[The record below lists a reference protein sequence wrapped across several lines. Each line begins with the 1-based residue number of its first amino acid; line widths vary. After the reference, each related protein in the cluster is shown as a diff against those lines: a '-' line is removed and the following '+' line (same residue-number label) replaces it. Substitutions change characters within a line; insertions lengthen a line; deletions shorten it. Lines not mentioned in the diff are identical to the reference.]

1 MITII
6 IKSFNRPYYL
16 DRCLRSIY
24 TCVKGNFEIKILDDG
39 TPKKY
44 LEVIKSKFPNAK
56 IITSS
61 QYQDKIK
68 AIEENI
74 TKGDKIDGFTI
85 PTDLWYNE
93 VKSSSDY
100 VLVTEDDVWFSDPI
114 NIDEVVNEMK
124 SFSIPLLKLG
134 WLGNYSDDKNLIID
148 KLSDDLNQA
157 QPQKLFTS
165 NKFIMDMFMYNK
177 YKFFTVL
184 YKLGLVDNKTKRKYW
199 SLNSILMGLYQKEY
213 WLAIWADAKGKVD
226 EKQQLRNAA
235 AWYNDNKKAVFAR
248 TNQEVLKTTFKSS
261 ATGSYHE
268 FEKNIFD
275 VNRMNF
281 ILNEAWLNNKFD
293 AMQNYPKDFSDDYI
307 KSFLDKE
314 NHPDAQYE
322 EWYKWAEKFR
332 AQYRNLG
339 AKVDH

>member
-1 MITII
+1 MTTII

-16 DRCLRSIY
+16 ERCLNSIY
-24 TCVKGNFEIKILDDG
+24 ACVKGNFEIKILDDG

-61 QYQDKIK
+61 QYQDKIT

-85 PTDLWYNE
+85 PTDLWFNE

-134 WLGNYSDDKNLIID
+134 WLGNYSDDKNLVIKPISINLTEA
-148 KLSDDLNQA
+148 KPN
-157 QPQKLFTS
+157 KLFTS

-235 AWYNDNKKAVFAR
+235 AWYYKNKNAIFAR

-268 FEKNIFD
+268 YGNHFD

-281 ILNEAWLNNKFD
+281 ILNEAWLNNEFD

-314 NHPDAQYE
+314 NHPDAQYD

-332 AQYRNLG
+332 QQYRNLG
-339 AKVDH
+339 AEVE

>member
-1 MITII
+1 MTTII

-16 DRCLRSIY
+16 ERCLHSIY
-24 TCVKGNFEIKILDDG
+24 ACVKGNFEIKILDDG

-44 LEVIKSKFPNAK
+44 LEVTKSKFPNAK

-68 AIEENI
+68 AIEDNI
-74 TKGDKIDGFTI
+74 LKGNKIDGFTI

-93 VKSSSDY
+93 VKTSSDY
-100 VLVTEDDVWFSDPI
+100 VLVTEDDVWFTNPI
-114 NIDEVVNEMK
+114 NIDEVVSEMK

-165 NKFIMDMFMYNK
+165 NKFVMDLFMYNK
-177 YKFFTVL
+177 YKFFTIL
-184 YKLGLVDNKTKRKYW
+184 YKLGLVDNKTKLKYW

-213 WLAIWADAKGKVD
+213 WLSIWEDAKGKVD

-235 AWYNDNKKAVFAR
+235 AWCHKNKNVIFAR

-268 FEKNIFD
+268 YGNHFD
-275 VNRMNF
+275 VNRMNY
-281 ILNEAWLNNKFD
+281 ILNEAWLNKEFD

-314 NHPDAQYE
+314 NHLDAQYD
-322 EWYKWAEKFR
+322 EWFKWAEKFR
-332 AQYRNLG
+332 QQYRNLG
-339 AKVDH
+339 AEVDN

>member
-1 MITII
+1 MTTII

-16 DRCLRSIY
+16 ERCLSSIY
-24 TCVKGNFEIKILDDG
+24 SCVKGNFEIKILDDG

-44 LEVIKSKFPNAK
+44 LEVIKSKFPNVK

-61 QYQDKIK
+61 QYQNKIT

-85 PTDLWYNE
+85 PTDLWFNA

-100 VLVTEDDVWFSDPI
+100 VLVTEDDVWFTNPI
-114 NIDEVVNEMK
+114 NIDEVVKEMK
-124 SFSIPLLKLG
+124 SFSTPLLKLG
-134 WLGNYSDDKNLIID
+134 WLGNNIENEYCELSEISNNITSLKPKN
-148 KLSDDLNQA
+148 
-157 QPQKLFTS
+157 LFTS
-165 NKFIMDMFMYNK
+165 NKFVMDLFMYNK
-177 YKFFTVL
+177 YKFFTIL
-184 YKLGLVDNKTKRKYW
+184 YKLGLVDNKTKLKYW
-199 SLNSILMGLYQKEY
+199 SLNSILMGLYQKNY
-213 WLAIWADAKGKVD
+213 WLSIWEDAKGKVD

-235 AWYNDNKKAVFAR
+235 AWYHKNKKAIFAR
-248 TNQEVLKTTFKSS
+248 TNEEVLKTTFKSS

-268 FEKNIFD
+268 YGNHFD

-281 ILNEAWLNNKFD
+281 ILNEAWLNKEFD

-314 NHPDAQYE
+314 NHPDAQYD
-322 EWYKWAEKFR
+322 EWFKWAEKFR
-332 AQYRNLG
+332 QQYRNLG
-339 AKVDH
+339 AEVE

>member
-1 MITII
+1 MTTII

-16 DRCLRSIY
+16 ERCLSSIY
-24 TCVKGNFEIKILDDG
+24 ACVKGNFEIKILDDG

-44 LEVIKSKFPNAK
+44 LEVTKSKFPNAK

-68 AIEENI
+68 AIEDNI
-74 TKGDKIDGFTI
+74 LKGNKIDGFTI
-85 PTDLWYNE
+85 PTDLWFNE

-100 VLVTEDDVWFSDPI
+100 VLVTEDDVWFTNPI
-114 NIDEVVNEMK
+114 NIDEVVKEMK

-134 WLGNYSDDKNLIID
+134 WLGNNIENEYCE
-148 KLSDDLNQA
+148 LSEISNNITSLKPKD
-157 QPQKLFTS
+157 LFTS
-165 NKFIMDMFMYNK
+165 NKFVMDLFMYNK
-177 YKFFTVL
+177 YKFFTIL
-184 YKLGLVDNKTKRKYW
+184 YKLGLVDNKTKLKYW

-213 WLAIWADAKGKVD
+213 WLSIWEDAKGKVD

-235 AWYNDNKKAVFAR
+235 AWCHKNKNVIFAR

-268 FEKNIFD
+268 YGNHFD
-275 VNRMNF
+275 VNRMNY
-281 ILNEAWLNNKFD
+281 ILNEAWLNKEFD

-314 NHPDAQYE
+314 NHLDAQYD
-322 EWYKWAEKFR
+322 EWFKWAEKFR
-332 AQYRNLG
+332 QQYRNLG
-339 AKVDH
+339 AEVDN

>member
-16 DRCLRSIY
+16 DRCLQSIY

-44 LEVIKSKFPNAK
+44 LDLIQLKYPNVN
-56 IITSS
+56 IITSN
-61 QYQDKIK
+61 QYLDKIQ
-68 AIEENI
+68 AIENNI
-74 TKGDKIDGFTI
+74 NNGNKIDGFTI

-100 VLVTEDDVWFSDPI
+100 VLVTEDDVWFTKFI
-114 NIDEVVNEMK
+114 NIDEVVREMK

-199 SLNSILMGLYQKEY
+199 SLNSILMGLYQKDY

-235 AWYNDNKKAVFAR
+235 AWYYKNKKAIFAR

-268 FEKNIFD
+268 YGNHFD
-275 VNRMNF
+275 VNRMNY
-281 ILNEAWLNNKFD
+281 ILNEAWLNNEFD

-314 NHPDAQYE
+314 NHPDAQYD

-332 AQYRNLG
+332 QQYRNLG
-339 AKVDH
+339 AEVE

>member
-16 DRCLRSIY
+16 ERCLSSIY
-24 TCVKGNFEIKILDDG
+24 ACVKGNFEIKILDDG

-61 QYQDKIK
+61 QYQDKIT

-93 VKSSSDY
+93 VKTSSDY
-100 VLVTEDDVWFSDPI
+100 VLVTEDDVWFTKEINLSDI
-114 NIDEVVNEMK
+114 TNEMT
-124 SFSIPLLKLG
+124 SNHIPLTKLG
-134 WLGNYSDDKNLIID
+134 WLGNYSDDKNLVIKPISINLTEA
-148 KLSDDLNQA
+148 KPN
-157 QPQKLFTS
+157 KLFTS

-235 AWYNDNKKAVFAR
+235 AWYYKNKKAIFAR

-268 FEKNIFD
+268 YGNHFD

-281 ILNEAWLNNKFD
+281 ILNEAWLNNEFD

-314 NHPDAQYE
+314 NHLDAQYD
-322 EWYKWAEKFR
+322 EWFKWAEKFR
-332 AQYRNLG
+332 QQYRNLG
-339 AKVDH
+339 AEVDN

>member
-16 DRCLRSIY
+16 DRCLQSIY

-44 LEVIKSKFPNAK
+44 LDLIQLKYPNVN
-56 IITSS
+56 IITSN
-61 QYQDKIK
+61 QYLDKIQ
-68 AIEENI
+68 AIENNI
-74 TKGDKIDGFTI
+74 NNGNKIDGFTI

-100 VLVTEDDVWFSDPI
+100 VLVTEDDVWFTKFI
-114 NIDEVVNEMK
+114 NIDEVVREMK

-148 KLSDDLNQA
+148 KLSDHLNRT

-165 NKFIMDMFMYNK
+165 NKFVMDLFMYNK
-177 YKFFTVL
+177 YKFFTIL
-184 YKLGLVDNKTKRKYW
+184 YKLGLVDNKTKLKYW
-199 SLNSILMGLYQKEY
+199 SLNSILMGLYQKDY
-213 WLAIWADAKGKVD
+213 WLAIWDDAKGKVD

-235 AWYNDNKKAVFAR
+235 AWYYKNKKAIFAR

-268 FEKNIFD
+268 YGNHFD

-281 ILNEAWLNNKFD
+281 ILNEAWLNNEFD

-307 KSFLDKE
+307 KSFLDQA
-314 NHPDAQYE
+314 NHSDAQYE

-339 AKVDH
+339 AEVDH